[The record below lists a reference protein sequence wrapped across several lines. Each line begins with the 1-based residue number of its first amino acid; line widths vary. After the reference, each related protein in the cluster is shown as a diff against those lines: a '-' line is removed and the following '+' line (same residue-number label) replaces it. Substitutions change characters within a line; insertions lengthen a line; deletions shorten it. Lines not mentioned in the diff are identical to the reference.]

1 MSFSIGWLDSLVF
14 SMAPLGVITAIVGAI
29 RLGGPSSLRGLIGRA
44 RETRAAA
51 EVELMSSTSHE
62 VCELWNGD
70 AIVRVMGSP
79 RIQQFFFFEN
89 LPDNYRDGKLTQNPT
104 ETKLPIFTMS
114 GALGNVIVKRPKRRS
129 LFNWHITKSKA
140 NDDEAGVTEP
150 TKNIAPNIS
159 LNLNVEQ
166 KAWELYAA
174 VVVGI
179 LTQVAVIGIATYTS
193 YSPALQF
200 NKAGLMIQSHSY
212 PMACIGTLLL
222 MTGMFV
228 AASVVQQS
236 TDEEKYELHPDLP
249 KNVKLFVFWIQKG
262 RVINDQNF
270 DSYAIFV
277 NDAVDVVRTS
287 RRHSLEDNSD
297 RNAIQHIQIFT
308 VFGTV
313 AAIAGFVLQ
322 FIGLRGLHWSASTA
336 QLAATILMTVVRAL
350 LRREIT
356 TRPAAVK
363 LEKGFELEWL
373 ATKL

>member
-1 MSFSIGWLDSLVF
+1 
-14 SMAPLGVITAIVGAI
+14 
-29 RLGGPSSLRGLIGRA
+29 
-44 RETRAAA
+44 
-51 EVELMSSTSHE
+51 
-62 VCELWNGD
+62 
-70 AIVRVMGSP
+70 MGSP

-212 PMACIGTLLL
+212 REYPVSSKMSLLCHCR
-222 MTGMFV
+222 FP
-228 AASVVQQS
+228 Q
-236 TDEEKYELHPDLP
+236 
-249 KNVKLFVFWIQKG
+249 
-262 RVINDQNF
+262 NDQKNA
-270 DSYAIFV
+270 DS
-277 NDAVDVVRTS
+277 
-287 RRHSLEDNSD
+287 L
-297 RNAIQHIQIFT
+297 
-308 VFGTV
+308 
-313 AAIAGFVLQ
+313 
-322 FIGLRGLHWSASTA
+322 
-336 QLAATILMTVVRAL
+336 
-350 LRREIT
+350 
-356 TRPAAVK
+356 
-363 LEKGFELEWL
+363 
-373 ATKL
+373 